1 MSYLVTYIVTV
12 ALTAG
17 CVWGVARWVGFRV
30 PTADL
35 LIITGL
41 CSGIALAPVWAGW
54 VLAMIILSLLLV
66 KTTDADVWPDAVLIV
81 TGCGLIW
88 VLAFSVR
95 IALTA

>member
-1 MSYLVTYIVTV
+1 LSYLVSYIVTL

-17 CVWGVARWVGFRV
+17 CVWAVARWAGFRV

-41 CSGIALAPVWAGW
+41 CSALALAPVWAGW

-66 KTTDADVWPDAVLIV
+66 KTTEADAWPDTVLIV

-88 VLAFSVR
+88 ILAFSARVT
-95 IALTA
+95 LTA